1 MGPARWPSRPPRGPN
16 SRAICPARFPGVP
29 RARSGLAR
37 PMASSQR
44 PRAQPR
50 TPPRSRSSPLVLLP
64 RRAHSGPTWR
74 RKPARSPASP
84 AQPLAARPAADP
96 WAQPA
101 SVVFPAYLA
110 AQRSPAAIPAALPSL
125 LPRRDLRPLPFKH
138 PAGPC
143 APSHPPAPPQ
153 NPSSGR
159 RYPELGAEPPAAAGE
174 FFLSR
179 ILAAGLI
186 SGHADPLARFAV
198 PPIVDP
204 CGPGAG
210 DAQQQPSF
218 ELRPRASAQTSSPVP
233 CAANPS
239 TKPPR

>member
-1 MGPARWPSRPPRGPN
+1 LAQAPQRPIPQPNSFSALGPTSLSPRPSSPRPNPLPHAQPSQGLAPAERPPPSRCAPGPACHPSP
-16 SRAICPARFPGVP
+16 S
-29 RARSGLAR
+29 
-37 PMASSQR
+37 
-44 PRAQPR
+44 
-50 TPPRSRSSPLVLLP
+50 
-64 RRAHSGPTWR
+64 
-74 RKPARSPASP
+74 
-84 AQPLAARPAADP
+84 
-96 WAQPA
+96 
-101 SVVFPAYLA
+101 AYLA
-110 AQRSPAAIPAALPSL
+110 AQQSPAAIPAALPSL

-153 NPSSGR
+153 NPSSGC
-159 RYPELGAEPPAAAGE
+159 RYPELGAGPPAAAGE

-218 ELRPRASAQTSSPVP
+218 ELRPRASAQTSPPVP

-239 TKPPR
+239 APRPR